1 MAKKE
6 IGRMSCP
13 SCQAEHQ
20 VVFDDG
26 FKCFSPCEV
35 CGVETRFQ
43 KRKARDAIRERFKR
57 TDPAPVSIKEEQPAI
72 KTLTPEPPVKEPAQ
86 EPIESPAKAGTD
98 PAESTGLFF

>member
-43 KRKARDAIRERFKR
+43 KRQARDAIRARFQK
-57 TDPAPVSIKEEQPAI
+57 PEQPSDPM
-72 KTLTPEPPVKEPAQ
+72 PEPEPVIEEPPTL
-86 EPIESPAKAGTD
+86 ELPAKAEEK
-98 PAESTGLFF
+98 PAETGGLFF